1 MAIQYGG
8 AESLQVQLK
17 GPYGSVSIRAAELSL
32 LPDGWK
38 GAVSPYAQ
46 EVGLEGITA
55 TCKVDIQ
62 PDPGQLEQLRRWGTG
77 LMAVNDTG
85 VLTVYALGEKPR
97 EAMTLQATIME
108 VQR

>member
-8 AESLQVQLK
+8 SDALQVRLK
-17 GPYGSVSIRAAELSL
+17 GPYGSVSIRAVELTID
-32 LPDGWK
+32 PDSWK

-46 EVGLEGITA
+46 EVAVDGLTA

-62 PDPGQLEQLRRWGTG
+62 PDPDQLERLRHWGTG

-85 VLTVYALGEKPR
+85 ALTVYALGEKPR
-97 EAMTLQATIME
+97 EAMTFQATITE